1 MSNNKNIVKGNI
13 TNKEKWITLAP
24 LAERVKIKQKKWLS
38 KHAHEITVYDMDGNL
53 LTPEE
58 ILE

>member
-1 MSNNKNIVKGNI
+1 MKNIIKNKKKTRIGNVEPFGPI
-13 TNKEKWITLAP
+13 AKRMISD
-24 LAERVKIKQKKWLS
+24 QKKWLS

-53 LTPEE
+53 LTPEK